1 MSFLIYFRNNINYI
15 QLSKMNTSVKK
26 GLIIGGTSL
35 IFGLAALF
43 WYLGM
48 SNNNRLIAKIPKDA
62 AMVFKADLKSLADK
76 AEFKQWKDLAMFED
90 MRKKE
95 SVLNQIL
102 ESPKK
107 SGINFMQ
114 NAYGFMSKG
123 DDFYGGIVFG
133 IKDAKDFEETVK
145 GIDSEIEVQKTDG
158 LYTAEVDNNDI
169 ALVWDKSVAL
179 MYFRDDEDVLDKA
192 KQAFAQD
199 EDMSMLEMDT
209 YMEFES
215 LDADLGMY
223 MNMKKFQELASEMGG
238 PMQDQFKSM
247 EKAESIGMTILFED
261 QQMLVDAT
269 YYPVEGATP
278 EEISMM
284 KEESISADLMKLI
297 SPTTPKGFYAANMD
311 LDKILALYPQ
321 INEEMMKDGFSLDE
335 FKNSLNGEMTIS
347 LIDVKNVQK
356 IREVADYDNWEPN
369 GFYDTP
375 VPMKMDTTFELSP
388 IYKINLGVKDRGIL
402 DNIIAK
408 FVAKMNEPVMSAEI
422 FDMEDSMRSSFDS
435 YTTPYDNLVE
445 EIEEPKVKRYQYNG
459 LEVFETE
466 DAKLFY
472 RYEGNYI
479 SISNDESAFAS
490 QNFSWDDELEEML
503 TEKVGAGYMDLNY
516 KNYPEIERE
525 NSSDI
530 QKAKDFLL
538 MFDNMKFSSDGMT
551 FHFEMNF
558 TDSPD
563 HILWRMMKTIDAQVS
578 GNRSN
583 YN

>member
-1 MSFLIYFRNNINYI
+1 M
-15 QLSKMNTSVKK
+15 KKSVKT
-26 GLIIGGTSL
+26 GLIIGSISL
-35 IFGLAALF
+35 LLGLAGLF

-62 AMVFKADLKSLADK
+62 AMVFKVDLKSLADK
-76 AEFKQWKDLAMFED
+76 AEFKKWKELSMFDD
-90 MRKKE
+90 MNDGDGLFKE
-95 SVLNQIL
+95 IL
-102 ESPKK
+102 ENPKK
-107 SGINFMQ
+107 CGVNFMQ
-114 NAYGFMSKG
+114 NAYGFMSKA
-123 DDFYGGIVFG
+123 DEVYGGIVFG

-145 GIDSEIEVQKTDG
+145 EMDSDIEVQKTDG
-158 LYTAEVDNNDI
+158 IYTAEVDKNDV
-169 ALVWDKSVAL
+169 ALVWDKHVAL
-179 MYFRDDEDVLDKA
+179 LYFRNEDDVMEKA
-192 KQAFAQD
+192 KQAFSQD
-199 EDMSMLEMDT
+199 DDMSMLEMDT

-215 LDADLGMY
+215 LDADLGVY
-223 MNMKKFQELASEMGG
+223 MNMKKFQEFASEMGG
-238 PMQDQFKSM
+238 QVQEQFKSL
-247 EKAESIGMTILFED
+247 EKTESVGMTMLFED
-261 QQMLVDAT
+261 QQLLIDAT
-269 YYPVEGATP
+269 YYPTEGATL
-278 EEISMM
+278 EEISML
-284 KEESISADLMKLI
+284 KEEGISDDLIKLI
-297 SPTTPKGFYAANMD
+297 SPTNPKGYYAANMN
-311 LDKILALYPQ
+311 LDKILGLYPQ

-408 FVAKMNEPVMSAEI
+408 FVAKMNEPVVTEEI
-422 FDMEDSMRSSFDS
+422 LDVEDLMKPSFDS
-435 YTTPYDNLVE
+435 YMTPYDNLGE
-445 EIEEPKVKRYQYNG
+445 EIEEPEVKRYQYNG

-466 DAKLFY
+466 DVKMFY
-472 RYEGNYI
+472 KYEGNYI

-490 QNFSWDDELEEML
+490 QNFSWDEELEEML
-503 TEKVGAGYMDLNY
+503 TEKAGAGYMDLNY
-516 KNYPEIERE
+516 KNYPDIERE
-525 NSSDI
+525 NADYVQEVKS
-530 QKAKDFLL
+530 FLEML
-538 MFDNMKFSSDGMT
+538 DNMKFSSDGTT

-578 GNRSN
+578 KDRRG

>member
-1 MSFLIYFRNNINYI
+1 
-15 QLSKMNTSVKK
+15 MNTSVKK

-35 IFGLAALF
+35 ALGLAALF

-76 AEFKQWKDLAMFED
+76 AEFKKWKELSMFDE
-90 MRKKE
+90 MRKEE
-95 SVLNQIL
+95 SVFDKIL
-102 ESPKK
+102 DNPKK
-107 SGINFMQ
+107 SGVNFMQ
-114 NAYGFMSKG
+114 NAYGYVSKG
-123 DDFYGGIVFG
+123 DEFYGGIVFG

-145 GIDSEIEVQKTDG
+145 GIDDDIEVQKTDG
-158 LYTAEVDNNDI
+158 IYTAEVDNNDV
-169 ALVWDKSVAL
+169 ALVWDKNVAL
-179 MYFRDDEDVLDKA
+179 MYFRDDEEVMEKA

-209 YMEFES
+209 YMEYES

-223 MNMKKFQELASEMGG
+223 MNMKRFQELASEMGG
-238 PMQDQFKSM
+238 QMQDQFKSM
-247 EKAESIGMTILFED
+247 EKAESIGMTVLFED
-261 QQMLVDAT
+261 QQMLIDAT

-297 SPTTPKGFYAANMD
+297 SPTSPKGFYAANMD
-311 LDKILALYPQ
+311 LDKIFGLYPQ

-408 FVAKMNEPVMSAEI
+408 FVAKMNEPVVTEEI
-422 FDMEDSMRSSFDS
+422 LDVDDLMKSSFDS
-435 YTTPYDNLVE
+435 YMTPYDNIVE
-445 EIEEPKVKRYQYNG
+445 EIEEPQVKRYQYNG

-466 DAKLFY
+466 DVKMFY
-472 RYEGNYI
+472 KYEGNYI

-503 TEKVGAGYMDLNY
+503 TEKAGAGYMDLNY
-516 KNYPEIERE
+516 KNYPDIERE
-525 NSSDI
+525 NADYVQEVKS
-530 QKAKDFLL
+530 FLEML
-538 MFDNMKFSSDGMT
+538 DNMKFSSDGMT
-551 FHFEMNF
+551 VHFEMNF

-578 GNRSN
+578 KDRRG

>member
-1 MSFLIYFRNNINYI
+1 
-15 QLSKMNTSVKK
+15 MNKSVKK
-26 GLIIGGTSL
+26 GLIIGGGSL
-35 IFGLAALF
+35 VLGLAALF

-62 AMVFKADLKSLADK
+62 VMVFKADLKSLADK
-76 AEFKQWKDLAMFED
+76 AEFKQWKDLAMFDQMGGE
-90 MRKKE
+90 E
-95 SVLNQIL
+95 SILKDIL
-102 ESPKK
+102 EYPKK
-107 SGINFMQ
+107 CGVNFMQ
-114 NAYGFMSKG
+114 NAYGFMIKG
-123 DDFYGGIVFG
+123 DDEPYGGIVFG

-145 GIDSEIEVQKTDG
+145 KIDSDIEVQKVDG
-158 LYTAEVDNNDI
+158 LYSAEVDNNDV
-169 ALVWDKSVAL
+169 ALVWDKNVAL
-179 MYFRDDEDVLDKA
+179 LYFRDDKDVLEKA
-192 KQAFAQD
+192 KQAFVQD

-247 EKAESIGMTILFED
+247 EKAESIGMTVLFED

-388 IYKINLGVKDRGIL
+388 IYKINLGVRDRGVL
-402 DNIIAK
+402 DNIITK
-408 FVAKMNEPVMSAEI
+408 FVAKVNEPDVELY
-422 FDMEDSMRSSFDS
+422 DLESSLDYTFDS
-435 YTTPYDNLVE
+435 YITPEVT
-445 EIEEPKVKRYQYNG
+445 IQEPNAKRYQYKG
-459 LEVFETE
+459 LEVLELKDEGF
-466 DAKLFY
+466 KWYFKH
-472 RYEGNYI
+472 EGNYF
-479 SISNDESAFAS
+479 SISNDESAFAT
-490 QNFSWDDELEEML
+490 QNYTWDEDAEEML
-503 TEKVGAGYMDLNY
+503 KDKAGSGYMDLNY
-516 KNYPEIERE
+516 KNYPDIERE
-525 NSSDI
+525 NSRYVQDV
-530 QKAKDFLL
+530 KNYLEML
-538 MFDNMKFSSDGMT
+538 DNMKFSTDGMSV
-551 FHFEMNF
+551 HFEMNF

-563 HILWRMMKTIDAQVS
+563 HILWRMMKTIDSQIS
-578 GNRSN
+578 GERNSFN
-583 YN
+583 

>member
-1 MSFLIYFRNNINYI
+1 
-15 QLSKMNTSVKK
+15 MNTSVKK

-35 IFGLAALF
+35 ILGLAGLF

-76 AEFKQWKDLAMFED
+76 AEFKKWKELSMFDEL
-90 MRKKE
+90 RKEE
-95 SVLNQIL
+95 SVFDKIL
-102 ESPKK
+102 DNPKK
-107 SGINFMQ
+107 SGVNFMQ
-114 NAYGFMSKG
+114 NAYGYVSKG
-123 DDFYGGIVFG
+123 DEFYGGIVFG

-145 GIDSEIEVQKTDG
+145 GIDDDIEVQKIDG
-158 LYTAEVDNNDI
+158 LYTAEVDNNDV
-169 ALVWDKSVAL
+169 ALVWDKNVAL
-179 MYFRDDEDVLDKA
+179 MYFRDDEEVMEKA

-199 EDMSMLEMDT
+199 EDMSMLEIDT
-209 YMEFES
+209 YMEYES

-223 MNMKKFQELASEMGG
+223 MNMKRFQELAGEMGG
-238 PMQDQFKSM
+238 QMQDQFKSM
-247 EKAESIGMTILFED
+247 EKAESIGMTVLFED

-284 KEESISADLMKLI
+284 KEEGISADLMKLI
-297 SPTTPKGFYAANMD
+297 SPTTPKGFYVANMD
-311 LDKILALYPQ
+311 LDKILSLYPQ
-321 INEEMMKDGFSLDE
+321 INEEMMKEGFSLDE
-335 FKNSLNGEMTIS
+335 FKNSLSGEMTIS

-356 IREVADYDNWEPN
+356 IREVADYDSWEPN

-375 VPMKMDTTFELSP
+375 VPMKLDTTMELSP

-408 FVAKMNEPVMSAEI
+408 FVAKMNEPVVNEEI
-422 FDMEDSMRSSFDS
+422 VEMEDLMKSSFDS
-435 YTTPYDNLVE
+435 YTTPYDNFVE
-445 EIEEPKVKRYQYNG
+445 EIEEPQVKRYQYNG

-472 RYEGNYI
+472 KYEGNYI

-490 QNFSWDDELEEML
+490 QNFSWDEDLEEL
-503 TEKVGAGYMDLNY
+503 ITEKAGAGYMDLNY
-516 KNYPEIERE
+516 KNYPDIERE
-525 NSSDI
+525 NAEYVQEVKS
-530 QKAKDFLL
+530 FLEML
-538 MFDNMKFSSDGMT
+538 DNMKFSSDGMT
-551 FHFEMNF
+551 VHFEMNF

-578 GNRSN
+578 RDRRG

>member
-1 MSFLIYFRNNINYI
+1 M
-15 QLSKMNTSVKK
+15 KKSVKI
-26 GLIIGGTSL
+26 GLIVGGTSFVL
-35 IFGLAALF
+35 GIAGLF

-76 AEFKQWKDLAMFED
+76 AEFKKWKELSMFDD
-90 MRKKE
+90 MRKEE
-95 SVLNQIL
+95 SVFDQIL
-102 ESPKK
+102 ENPKK
-107 SGINFMQ
+107 SGVNFMQ

-123 DDFYGGIVFG
+123 DEFYGGIVFG

-145 GIDSEIEVQKTDG
+145 AMDSDIEVQKTDG
-158 LYTAEVDNNDI
+158 VYTAEVDNNDV
-169 ALVWDKSVAL
+169 ALVWDKNVAL
-179 MYFRDDEDVLDKA
+179 MYFRDDEQVMEKA
-192 KQAFAQD
+192 KQAFSQD

-223 MNMKKFQELASEMGG
+223 MNTKKIQELASEMGG
-238 PMQDQFKSM
+238 GIKDQFKSM
-247 EKAESIGMTILFED
+247 EKAEGIGMTMLFED

-284 KEESISADLMKLI
+284 KEEGISADLMKLI
-297 SPTTPKGFYAANMD
+297 SPTNPKGFYAANMD
-311 LDKILALYPQ
+311 LDKILGLYPQ
-321 INEEMMKDGFSLDE
+321 INEEMMKDGFSIDE
-335 FKNSLNGEMTIS
+335 FKNGLNGEMTLS
-347 LIDVKNVQK
+347 LINVKNVQK

-375 VPMKMDTTFELSP
+375 VPMIMDTTYELSP
-388 IYKINLGVKDRGIL
+388 IYKINLGLKDKGIIENL
-402 DNIIAK
+402 IAK
-408 FVAKMNEPVMSAEI
+408 FVAKINEPEVTEEM
-422 FDMEDSMRSSFDS
+422 FDIEDSMRSSYDS
-435 YTTPYDNLVE
+435 YITPPENLVE
-445 EIEEPKVKRYQYNG
+445 EIEEPNVKRYQYNG

-472 RYEGNYI
+472 KFEGNYL

-503 TEKVGAGYMDLNY
+503 TEKAGVGYMDLNY
-516 KNYPEIERE
+516 KNYPDIERE
-525 NSSDI
+525 NARDVQEVKS
-530 QKAKDFLL
+530 FLEML
-538 MFDNMKFSSDGMT
+538 DNMKFSSDGMT
-551 FHFEMNF
+551 VHFEMNF

-578 GNRSN
+578 GNRKD

>member
-1 MSFLIYFRNNINYI
+1 
-15 QLSKMNTSVKK
+15 MNTSLKK

-35 IFGLAALF
+35 VLGLAALF

-76 AEFKQWKDLAMFED
+76 AEFKKWKELSMFDE
-90 MRKKE
+90 MRKEE
-95 SVLNQIL
+95 SVFDKIL
-102 ESPKK
+102 DNPKK
-107 SGINFMQ
+107 SGVNFLQ
-114 NAYGFMSKG
+114 NAYGYVSKG
-123 DDFYGGIVFG
+123 DEFYGGIVFG

-145 GIDSEIEVQKTDG
+145 GIDDDIEVQKTDG
-158 LYTAEVDNNDI
+158 IYTAEVDNNDV
-169 ALVWDKSVAL
+169 ALVWDKNVAL
-179 MYFRDDEDVLDKA
+179 MYFRDDEDVMERA

-209 YMEFES
+209 YMEYES

-223 MNMKKFQELASEMGG
+223 MNMKRFQELASEMGG
-238 PMQDQFKSM
+238 QVQDQFKSM
-247 EKAESIGMTILFED
+247 EKAESIGVTVLFDD

-284 KEESISADLMKLI
+284 KEESISTDLMKLI

-311 LDKILALYPQ
+311 LDKILGLYPQ
-321 INEEMMKDGFSLDE
+321 LNEEMMKDGFSLDE

-356 IREVADYDNWEPN
+356 IREVADYDAWEPN

-408 FVAKMNEPVMSAEI
+408 FVAKMNEPLMVEEMM
-422 FDMEDSMRSSFDS
+422 DMEDLMESSFDS
-435 YTTPYDNLVE
+435 YITPYDNLEE
-445 EIEEPKVKRYQYNG
+445 EIEEPKIKRYQYNG
-459 LEVFETE
+459 LEVMEGE
-466 DAKLFY
+466 DIKLY
-472 RYEGNYI
+472 YKYEGNYL

-490 QNFSWDDELEEML
+490 QNYSWDDELEEML
-503 TEKVGAGYMDLNY
+503 TEKAGAGYMDLNH
-516 KNYPEIERE
+516 KNYPDIERE
-525 NSSDI
+525 NAEYVQEVKS
-530 QKAKDFLL
+530 FLEML
-538 MFDNMKFSSDGMT
+538 DNMKFSSDGMT

-563 HILWRMMKTIDAQVS
+563 HILWRMMKTIDSEVS
-578 GNRSN
+578 KNRRG

>member
-1 MSFLIYFRNNINYI
+1 
-15 QLSKMNTSVKK
+15 MNTSVKK
-26 GLIIGGTSL
+26 GIIIGGTSL
-35 IFGLAALF
+35 VLGLAALF

-76 AEFKQWKDLAMFED
+76 AELKKWKELSMFDEL
-90 MRKKE
+90 RKEE
-95 SVLNQIL
+95 SVFDKIL
-102 ESPKK
+102 DNPKK

-114 NAYGFMSKG
+114 NTYGYVSKG
-123 DDFYGGIVFG
+123 DEFYGGIVFG

-145 GIDSEIEVQKTDG
+145 GIDDDIEVQKTDG
-158 LYTAEVDNNDI
+158 LYTAEVDNNDV
-169 ALVWDKSVAL
+169 ALVWDKNVAL
-179 MYFRDDEDVLDKA
+179 MYFRDDEDVLEKA

-209 YMEFES
+209 YMEYES

-223 MNMKKFQELASEMGG
+223 MNMKRMQDLAGEMGG
-238 PMQDQFKSM
+238 PMKDQFKSM
-247 EKAESIGMTILFED
+247 EKAESIGMTVLFED
-261 QQMLVDAT
+261 QQMLIDAT

-284 KEESISADLMKLI
+284 KEEGISADLMKLI

-311 LDKILALYPQ
+311 LDKIFGLYPQ

-375 VPMKMDTTFELSP
+375 VPMKMDTTMELSP

-408 FVAKMNEPVMSAEI
+408 FVAKMNEPVVTEEI
-422 FDMEDSMRSSFDS
+422 LEMEDLMKSSFDS
-435 YTTPYDNLVE
+435 YTTPYDNFVE
-445 EIEEPKVKRYQYNG
+445 EIEEPQVKRYQYNG

-472 RYEGNYI
+472 KYEGNYI

-503 TEKVGAGYMDLNY
+503 TEKAGAGYMDLNY
-516 KNYPEIERE
+516 KNYPDIERE
-525 NSSDI
+525 NADYVQEVKS
-530 QKAKDFLL
+530 FLEML
-538 MFDNMKFSSDGMT
+538 DNMKFSSDGMT
-551 FHFEMNF
+551 VHFEMNF

-578 GNRSN
+578 KNRRG